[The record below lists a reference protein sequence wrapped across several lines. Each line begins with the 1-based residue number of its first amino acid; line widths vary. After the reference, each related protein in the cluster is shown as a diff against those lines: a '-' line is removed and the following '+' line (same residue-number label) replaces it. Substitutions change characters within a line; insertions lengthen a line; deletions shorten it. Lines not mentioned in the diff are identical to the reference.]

1 MRKLFLF
8 LSLLVS
14 TFTWADEK
22 EVTPA
27 TLSEALEAAADG
39 DVLLLTSGKY
49 STKIAFPV
57 GKTVTLKA
65 AAAAEVELTGGV
77 TSSDES
83 LTGGGLIIDGVS
95 IDPSNNYFVDLKYG
109 DIKELTVKNS
119 EIKNVY
125 RCFLRTNNSGN
136 TIDAINFD
144 NCLIHDC
151 GLNGW
156 NFLYPSHTV
165 KSVKVENTT
174 LYNYTNGEG
183 FFTPKT
189 AYSGDFSFTFNHNTV
204 YNWSKASKY
213 AICNVDAKNTGDAT
227 YTFTNNI
234 FYKGGTDGDRPWVL
248 KATGGKLTASKN
260 LIIEYGGYSHKSA
273 VEQTIDDVTLE
284 QLGLTA
290 LNFPDPDNGSF
301 YITSVNPLATAATD
315 GGVIGDTRWLK
326 TITDIVHLD
335 VANSP
340 AEAGSVSPSAA
351 DYERGETVTLTATAN
366 YGYRF
371 KEWQDAEGK
380 TLSTENPY
388 AYKVDAST
396 TVTAVYETL
405 TTYTF
410 NVEKDGDGAKWGEV
424 SLSPE
429 PVDGKYVDGTIVT
442 VSIVP
447 NKVTSFLYW
456 EDQTSDSKR
465 NITVDADKTIK
476 ATFDVIPFITG
487 WNFNVAEPRNDR
499 PGDFYAETDNTGVIS
514 LYNGDGSQ
522 SGWGASV
529 RNFDGG
535 NYSCIRR
542 YTGYADMSNPRSFV
556 AKFSVGAYKNIT
568 VHFLAAADNDC
579 VHKTQKLQYSLD
591 GKTYID
597 LASFD
602 ITEKSK
608 WMEQN
613 VALPADIP
621 ANTSVYVRWIG
632 DTASE
637 FIGTPADN
645 ATEGFYLAEVIIYGE
660 EDSTTDTQAPKLLS
674 SSPAQGSNVASA
686 SGNIVLTYD
695 KKIKQGTGNATLN
708 GKELTGVYGTRTVSF
723 AYAGM
728 NYGEE
733 CVFTMPAGAVVDK
746 VGNVSDEVTIKFNIM
761 DRPRPSAKTF
771 DAVVAADGTGDYT
784 TVQAAID
791 AAPQNLGYPY
801 LIFVKNGTYDEL
813 VTVSSSQT
821 NIHLIGQD
829 KEKTIITHYIMC
841 DTPDKPGSNSNPNDP
856 NYGRHAVVEIGGED
870 FYTENISYEN
880 SYGVSTQNGPMA
892 LAMRTNG
899 DRFAFYN
906 CKFRSFQD
914 TWETSTHLEDD
925 RTYVKD
931 CHIEGA
937 VDYFYGGGNAFLE
950 GCTMYN
956 VRKGSVIVAPCHRN
970 ATYGYVFSNCII
982 DGNELAHSG
991 NTNLGRPWHNN
1002 PKTVYINTTAKVNIS
1017 PTGWNNMGAIPA
1029 LFAEYNTMD
1038 ADGNPVDLSNR
1049 RTEYTYT
1056 DGTDSLGNP
1065 IKVTGSCKAVLTAD
1079 EVSKYTYENVMS
1091 GDDHWNPRQLM
1102 EPVDAPTNINWYKDA
1117 NYMDW
1122 TPSQYAICY
1131 IVYDADDNV
1140 LGFTKTPS
1148 LKVESGKAPAYIK
1161 AVNENGSLSQRYSV
1175 TISTGISQL
1184 STNAEAVRSD
1194 MFTAEGCRTTR
1205 DHKGL
1210 TIVKTYYNDGSV
1222 KAQKV
1227 VVK

>member
-22 EVTPA
+22 EVTPT

-49 STKIAFPV
+49 SDKIAFPV

-65 AAAAEVELTGGV
+65 AAAAEVELVGGV
-77 TSSDES
+77 SSSDETA
-83 LTGGGLIIDGVS
+83 TGGGLVLDGVC
-95 IDPSNNYFVDLKYG
+95 INPSNNYFMDIKYG

-136 TIDAINFD
+136 TIDAINFE

-151 GLNGW
+151 GKNGW
-156 NFLYPSHTV
+156 NFLYPTHTV
-165 KSVKVENTT
+165 KSVKVENSTF
-174 LYNYTNGEG
+174 YNYTNGEG

-189 AYSGDFSFTFNHNTV
+189 AYSGDFSFSFNHNTV

-213 AICNVDAKNTGDAT
+213 AICNVDAKNTGSAT

-234 FYKGGTDGDRPWVL
+234 FYKGGTDSDRPWVL
-248 KATGGKLTASKN
+248 KATGGTLTASKN

-273 VEQTIDDVTLE
+273 VEQTIDDITLE
-284 QLGLTA
+284 QLGMAA
-290 LNFPDPDNGSF
+290 LSFPDPDNGSF
-301 YITSVNPLATAATD
+301 YITSVSPLATAATD
-315 GGVIGDTRWLK
+315 GGVVGDTRWLK

-340 AEAGSVSPSAA
+340 AEAGSVSPSSA

-380 TLSTENPY
+380 ILSTENPY
-388 AYKVDAST
+388 AYKVDANA

-405 TTYTF
+405 TTYTL

-465 NITVDADKTIK
+465 IITIDGDKTIK

-487 WNFNVAEPRNDR
+487 WNFVESEPRNAR
-499 PGDFYAETDNTGVIS
+499 PGDFYAESDNTGFIS

-522 SGWGASV
+522 SSWGASV
-529 RNFDGG
+529 RNFTGG

-556 AKFSVGAYKNIT
+556 AKFNAGYYKDMK

-579 VHKTQKLQYSLD
+579 VHKTQKLQYSVD
-591 GKTYID
+591 GETYTD

-602 ITEKSK
+602 ITEKST

-613 VALPADIP
+613 VALPTDIA
-621 ANTSVYVRWIG
+621 ANSTVYVRWIG

-637 FIGTPADN
+637 LIGTPADN

-660 EDSTTDTQAPKLLS
+660 EDSNSDTQAPKILS
-674 SSPAQGSNVASA
+674 SSPALGSATASA
-686 SGNIVLTYD
+686 SGNIVLTFD
-695 KKIKQGTGNATLN
+695 KKIKKGTGEATLN
-708 GKELTGVYGTRTVSF
+708 GTALTGVYGSKTVSF
-723 AYAGM
+723 AYAGLG
-728 NYGEE
+728 YGEA
-733 CVFTMPAGAVVDK
+733 CTFSLPAGAVTDK
-746 VGNVSDEVTIKFNIM
+746 VGNACEGVTLTFNIM
-761 DRPRPSAKTF
+761 DRPKPTAKTF
-771 DAVVAADGTGDYT
+771 DAVVAADGSGDYT

-791 AAPQNLGYPY
+791 AAPDNVGYPY
-801 LIFVKNGTYDEL
+801 LIFVKNGEYDEL
-813 VTVSSSQT
+813 VTVESNKT

-829 KEKTIITHYIMC
+829 REKTIIKHYIMC
-841 DTPDKPGSNSNPNDP
+841 DDATKPGSNANPNDP
-856 NYGRHAVVEIGGED
+856 NYGRHAVVEIGGSD
-870 FYTENISYEN
+870 FYTENIDYVN

-892 LAMRTNG
+892 LVWRTNA
-899 DRFAFYN
+899 DRLTAYN
-906 CKFRSFQD
+906 CKMRSFQD
-914 TWETSTHLEDD
+914 TWETSTKNESD
-925 RTYVKD
+925 RHYVKN

-937 VDYFYGGGNAFLE
+937 VDYVYGGGNVYLDSCVLHNMRA
-950 GCTMYN
+950 
-956 VRKGSVIVAPCHRN
+956 GSVIVAPCHR
-970 ATYGYVFSNCII
+970 TSEFGYVFESCTI
-982 DGNELAHSG
+982 DGNDVAMTG
-991 NTNLGRPWHNN
+991 TCALGRPWHNS
-1002 PKTVYINTTAKVNIS
+1002 PKTVFLNTTAINEIS
-1017 PTGWNNMGAIPA
+1017 PAGWNNMGAVPA
-1029 LFAEYNTMD
+1029 IFAEYNTMD

-1049 RTEYTYT
+1049 RTEYTYNEKQDDET
-1056 DGTDSLGNP
+1056 YVQRS
-1065 IKVTGSCKAVLTAD
+1065 GSCKAVLTAED
-1079 EVSKYTYENVMS
+1079 VSKYTYENVVS
-1091 GDDHWNPRQLM
+1091 GNDHWNPRQLM
-1102 EPVDAPTNINWYKDA
+1102 EPVDAPTNIKWYKDA
-1117 NYMDW
+1117 NYISW

-1140 LGFTKTPS
+1140 LGFTKTAS
-1148 LKVESGKAPAYIK
+1148 LTVESGKAPAYIK
-1161 AVNENGSLSQRYSV
+1161 AVNENGSLSQPYSV
-1175 TISTGISQL
+1175 TVSTSISQV
-1184 STNAEAVRSD
+1184 STTAETVRSE
-1194 MFTAEGCRTTR
+1194 MFTADGCRTTK

-1227 VVK
+1227 VFQ